1 LVRNFQITNK
11 ESTLKN
17 KSSYTNLV
25 LIKHPLVERDIT
37 ILRDKKTKSEIFRS
51 AVTRISN
58 VLAVEISN
66 AFSLTRFNVD
76 TPLEKTNGYKLKQ
89 EVVLIPVLRAGL
101 AMVEGFLQ
109 LIPDSKLGHV
119 GLERNET
126 TLQPN
131 RYYLKTPKNLS
142 KAEVILL
149 DPMLATGGSASA
161 AINFLKK
168 RGSKNLVFACL
179 LAAPD
184 GVKKILKDHPDV
196 IIFSA
201 ALDRQLNSKGY
212 ILPGL
217 GDAGDRTF
225 GTL

>member
-1 LVRNFQITNK
+1 
-11 ESTLKN
+11 LKT
-17 KSSYTNLV
+17 KAIYKNLV
-25 LIKHPLVERDIT
+25 LLKHPLVEKDIT
-37 ILRDKKTKSEIFRS
+37 ILRDKKTNTEIFRA

-58 VLAVEISN
+58 VLAVEISTT
-66 AFSLTRFNVD
+66 FSLTEFKVD
-76 TPLEKTNGYKLKQ
+76 TPLERTKGYRLKQ

-101 AMVEGFLQ
+101 GMVEGFLQ
-109 LIPDSKLGHV
+109 LIPDAKLGHI
-119 GLERNET
+119 GLERNES
-126 TLQPN
+126 TLLPN
-131 RYYLKTPKNLS
+131 NYYLKTPKNLS

-161 AINFLKK
+161 AISFLKK
-168 RGSKNLVFACL
+168 RGAKDFVFASL
-179 LAAPD
+179 VAAPE
-184 GVKKILKDHPDV
+184 GVNKLLKDHPDV

-201 ALDRQLNSKGY
+201 ALDRQLNNKGY

>member
-1 LVRNFQITNK
+1 MSH
-11 ESTLKN
+11 ELK
-17 KSSYTNLV
+17 KKLTFKNLV
-25 LIKHPLVERDIT
+25 LINHPLVKKDIT
-37 ILRDKKTKSEIFRS
+37 ILRNKNTNTETFRA

-58 VLAVEISN
+58 ILAVEISIS
-66 AFSLTRFNVD
+66 FSLKDCKVK
-76 TPLEKTNGYKLKQ
+76 TPLELTKGYKLKH

-101 AMVEGFLQ
+101 GMVEGFLQ
-109 LIPDSKLGHV
+109 LIPDAKLGHV

-126 TLQPN
+126 TLQPMS
-131 RYYLKTPKNLS
+131 YYLKTPKNLG

-161 AINFLKK
+161 AISFLKK
-168 RGSKNLVFACL
+168 RRAKNIIFACL
-179 LAAPD
+179 LAAPE
-184 GVKKILKDHPDV
+184 GIEKILTDHPDV
-196 IIFSA
+196 IIFSS
-201 ALDRQLNSKGY
+201 ALDRQLNKNGY

>member
-1 LVRNFQITNK
+1 MLL
-11 ESTLKN
+11 E
-17 KSSYTNLV
+17 
-25 LIKHPLVERDIT
+25 HPLVKKDIT
-37 ILRDKKTKSEIFRS
+37 VLRDKKTNTEMFRA

-58 VLAVEISN
+58 VMAVEISTS
-66 AFSLTRFNVD
+66 FSLKEITVE
-76 TPLEKTNGYKLKQ
+76 TPLEKTVGYRLKQ
-89 EVVLIPVLRAGL
+89 DVVLIPVLRAGL
-101 AMVEGFLQ
+101 GMVDGFLQ
-109 LIPDSKLGHV
+109 LIPDAKLGHV
-119 GLERNET
+119 GLERNEA

-131 RYYLKTPKNLS
+131 TYYLKTPKNLS

-161 AINFLKK
+161 AITFLKK
-168 RGSKNLVFACL
+168 RGAKNLVFACL
-179 LAAPD
+179 LAAPE
-184 GVKKILKDHPDV
+184 GVKKLLSEHPDL

-201 ALDRQLNSKGY
+201 VLDRQLNKKGY

>member
-37 ILRDKKTKSEIFRS
+37 ILRDKKTKSEMFRS

-66 AFSLTRFNVD
+66 AFSLAKFNVD

>member
-1 LVRNFQITNK
+1 MK
-11 ESTLKN
+11 KN
-17 KSSYTNLV
+17 SIHNNLV
-25 LIKHPLVERDIT
+25 LIDHPLMKKDIS
-37 ILRDKKTKSEIFRS
+37 ILRHKKTNTEMFRA

-58 VLAVEISN
+58 ILAVEISTT
-66 AFSLTRFNVD
+66 FSLKNIKVD
-76 TPLEKTNGYKLKQ
+76 TPLEKTKGYELKNKI
-89 EVVLIPVLRAGL
+89 VLIPVLRAGL
-101 AMVEGFLQ
+101 GMVDGFLQ
-109 LIPDSKLGHV
+109 LIPDAKLGHI

-126 TLQPN
+126 TLKPN
-131 RYYLKTPKNLS
+131 SYYLKTPKNLG

-161 AINFLKK
+161 AVSFLKK
-168 RGSKNLVFACL
+168 RGAKNIVFSCL
-179 LAAPD
+179 LASPE
-184 GVKKILKDHPDV
+184 GVKRILNDHPDL

-201 ALDRQLNSKGY
+201 ALDRQLNKKGY

>member
-1 LVRNFQITNK
+1 M
-11 ESTLKN
+11 KN
-17 KSSYTNLV
+17 KSSYTNLI

-66 AFSLTRFNVD
+66 AFSLARFNVD

-131 RYYLKTPKNLS
+131 RYYFKTPKNLS
-142 KAEVILL
+142 KSEVILL

-184 GVKKILKDHPDV
+184 GVKKLLKDHPDV

>member
-1 LVRNFQITNK
+1 
-11 ESTLKN
+11 LK
-17 KSSYTNLV
+17 KKLKPKNLI
-25 LIKHPLVERDIT
+25 LIEHPLVKKDIS
-37 ILRDKKTKSEIFRS
+37 ILRDKKTNTETFRA

-58 VLAVEISN
+58 ILAVEISTT
-66 AFSLTRFNVD
+66 FSLKNIKVK
-76 TPLEKTNGYKLKQ
+76 TPLEETKGYQLKNRI
-89 EVVLIPVLRAGL
+89 VLIPVLRAGL
-101 AMVEGFLQ
+101 GMVDGFLQ
-109 LIPDSKLGHV
+109 LIPDAKLGHI

-126 TLQPN
+126 TLKPSS
-131 RYYLKTPKNLS
+131 YYLKTPRSLG

-161 AINFLKK
+161 AISTLKK
-168 RGSKNLVFACL
+168 RGAKNILFACL
-179 LAAPD
+179 LAAPE
-184 GVKKILKDHPDV
+184 GVKRISTDHPEI

-201 ALDRQLNSKGY
+201 ALDRQLSKKGY

>member
-1 LVRNFQITNK
+1 LK
-11 ESTLKN
+11 KKSTYK
-17 KSSYTNLV
+17 NLV
-25 LIKHPLVERDIT
+25 LLQHPLVQKDIT
-37 ILRDKKTKSEIFRS
+37 ILRDKKSNTEIFRS

-58 VLAVEISN
+58 ILAVEISTT
-66 AFSLTRFNVD
+66 FPLTEFKVE
-76 TPLEKTNGYKLKQ
+76 TPLEKTKGYRLKQ

-101 AMVEGFLQ
+101 GMVEGFLQ
-109 LIPDSKLGHV
+109 LIPDAKLGHI

-126 TLQPN
+126 TLLPN
-131 RYYLKTPKNLS
+131 SYYLKTPKNLS

-161 AINFLKK
+161 AISSLKK
-168 RGSKNLVFACL
+168 QGAKNFVFACL
-179 LAAPD
+179 VAAPE
-184 GVKKILKDHPDV
+184 GVKKLLKDHPNL

-201 ALDRQLNSKGY
+201 ALDNKLNKKGY
-212 ILPGL
+212 IIPGL

>member
-1 LVRNFQITNK
+1 
-11 ESTLKN
+11 LKN
-17 KSSYTNLV
+17 KSSYKNLV

-37 ILRDKKTKSEIFRS
+37 ILRDKKTESEMFRS

-58 VLAVEISN
+58 VLAVEIST
-66 AFSLTRFNVD
+66 AFSLSEFKVD
-76 TPLEKTNGYKLKQ
+76 TPLEKTKGFRLKH

-101 AMVEGFLQ
+101 AMVDGFLQ
-109 LIPDSKLGHV
+109 LIPDAKLGHI
-119 GLERNET
+119 GLERNEI
-126 TLQPN
+126 TLLPN
-131 RYYLKTPKNLS
+131 SYYFKTPKNLS
-142 KAEVILL
+142 KSEVILL

-161 AINFLKK
+161 AISVLKK
-168 RGSKNLVFACL
+168 RGAKDFVFACL
-179 LAAPD
+179 LAAPE
-184 GVKKILKDHPDV
+184 GVKKLLKDHPDV

-201 ALDRQLNSKGY
+201 ALDRQLNKKGY